1 MGRIV
6 DLCGEIAA
14 AAEEGPDGLIVPPD
28 VWERLRADWDDE
40 DIEDALGL
48 VHDSL
53 LQAELV
59 ESADT
64 LSARLVEVLGRFGDG
79 EEFQKAAADKGG
91 LSFEAIGQITR
102 RVARLEEILE
112 AYREGA
118 PPDRRGFDTLQ
129 RRLADHGIEDEM
141 EADREADAAVSGH
154 SERDDEEEE
163 KD

>member
-6 DLCGEIAA
+6 DLCGEVAA
-14 AAEEGPDGLIVPPD
+14 AAEEGPDGLILPPD

-40 DIEDALGL
+40 DIDDALGL

-79 EEFQKAAADKGG
+79 DAFQKAAADNGA
-91 LSFEAIGQITR
+91 LSF
-102 RVARLEEILE
+102 E

-118 PPDRRGFDTLQ
+118 PPDRRGFDELQ
-129 RRLADHGIEDEM
+129 RRLADHGIEEEM
-141 EADREADAAVSGH
+141 EADRAADAHEH
-154 SERDDEEEE
+154 STGARDDDDEEE
-163 KD
+163 DTD